1 VRNKTQRN
9 LVSEKK
15 IKIASLQPI
24 VLPDKRRVTLEMT
37 VENLPASFSNIMF
50 MMPDIATAP
59 TRPAKPDPDAP
70 SPYPNIE
77 LSILNGRR
85 QQVASLFI
93 IEHSEKQTALTLH
106 LSSPDPNEH
115 YIARAEMTYNDET
128 LDIIETPFTLN
139 LTN

>member
-1 VRNKTQRN
+1 M
-9 LVSEKK
+9 SEKK

-24 VLPDKRRVTLEMT
+24 VLADKRRVTLEMI
-37 VENLPASFSNIMF
+37 VENLPTTFSNVVF
-50 MMPDIATAP
+50 TMPDMTTP
-59 TRPAKPDPDAP
+59 PAKPAKLDPDAP

-93 IEHSEKQTALTLH
+93 IEHIEKQTTLTLH
-106 LSSPDPNEH
+106 LSSPDPNER

-128 LDIIETPFTLN
+128 LDVVETPFTLN
-139 LTN
+139 QTN